1 MYPIISKLL
10 DVTVINDTDL
20 EKILLYGNGN
30 MGFNFIENRDILK
43 STIYFIL
50 NSKRFAEDYI

>member
-1 MYPIISKLL
+1 MYPVISKLL

-20 EKILLYGNGN
+20 EKILLYGN

>member
-20 EKILLYGNGN
+20 EKILLYGN